1 VEVGVGIEAG
11 AEVGVAVGMGVGVGL
26 GSGVAVG
33 NGVAVG
39 VGVEVGSGGSVGEA
53 ASTIVEI
60 AEGAKVDEDVTV
72 LTGSA
77 PPHPAR
83 HKSAIQVT
91 AAARN
96 IASSSSPLDLE
107 PLLA

>member
-1 VEVGVGIEAG
+1 
-11 AEVGVAVGMGVGVGL
+11 
-26 GSGVAVG
+26 
-33 NGVAVG
+33 
-39 VGVEVGSGGSVGEA
+39 
-53 ASTIVEI
+53 
-60 AEGAKVDEDVTV
+60 VDEDVTV